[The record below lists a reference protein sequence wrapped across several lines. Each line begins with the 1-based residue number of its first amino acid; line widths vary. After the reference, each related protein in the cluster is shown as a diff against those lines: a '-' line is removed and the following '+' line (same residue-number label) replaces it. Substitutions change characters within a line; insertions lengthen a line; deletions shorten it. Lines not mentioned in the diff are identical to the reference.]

1 MNRFHANIDQGII
14 VTFLTPLVILCF
26 QVLCFSQLKV
36 DVKLEVDPLIEKGDI
51 YIATDFN
58 EWNAGDPDFRMT
70 KVGLSHYSIV
80 LENVPERFEY
90 KFTQG
95 TWATAEGTPAG
106 LALPNR
112 VYTQNES
119 NKTSINNTILG
130 WEEQIVY
137 SFIVNAIPEN
147 TPKDASIYVAGNF
160 NNWDPEDENYR
171 LKKSI
176 DGSYRCKVYS
186 DSEEI
191 EFKFTRGSWDSVE
204 GRESGKA
211 RPNRT
216 LKREFTNDVDNLT
229 FRIVGW
235 EDLQGAFSFY
245 SIYDLLLL
253 FSIFQGVLLL
263 IAIPNLQS
271 SNTGNNKW
279 LLCTIGLSTF
289 SIFFYLLSN
298 YQNSVQYFSQVLF
311 FSDFVIFLYGPIFYF
326 YLRKLLFNIES
337 LPSKWYLHFI
347 PFLIQLI
354 IYLPFLL
361 QPDKTLLDR
370 IMNQESSLVILFLAI
385 GFAGFLWNTYY
396 WNLFRKT
403 IKNYQEQ
410 FQSNFSYDQNLNYLT
425 TILIIQFVCLT
436 IWFAFFV
443 VFGLSRFFNYET
455 VDLQENFIDLIW
467 LSFSMITYILGYFAI
482 HQPETFKATPENIS
496 IFDDILESTPHK
508 KTVNKLPKKDQT
520 QTEAILPVIEAFEKN
535 IEENKPFLNPKL
547 TLSEL
552 AAQINIQPHVL
563 SKTIN
568 EHYGKN
574 FFELIN
580 GYRINEFKNLVKQ
593 EKFSHYTLL
602 ALAYEVGFN
611 SKTAFNRSFKK
622 ITKQT
627 PKEYFEEVKESSN

>member
-1 MNRFHANIDQGII
+1 ME
-14 VTFLTPLVILCF
+14 L
-26 QVLCFSQLKV
+26 QVP
-36 DVKLEVDPLIEKGDI
+36 PLIEKGDI
-51 YIATDFN
+51 YISTDFN
-58 EWNAGDPDFRMT
+58 EWNAGDPDFRLT
-70 KVGLSHYSIV
+70 KVGPSSFSVV
-80 LENVPERFEY
+80 LENVPETFEY

-112 VYTQNES
+112 VYKRHEQNERE
-119 NKTSINNTILG
+119 INNNILG

-147 TPKDASIYVAGNF
+147 TPEDASIYVAGNF
-160 NNWDPEDENYR
+160 NNWDPADENYK
-171 LKKSI
+171 LKKAI

-216 LKREFTNDVDNLT
+216 LKREFTENIDNLP

-235 EDLQGAFSFY
+235 EDLHGAFSFY
-245 SIYDLLLL
+245 SLYDLLLL
-253 FSIFQGVLLL
+253 FSVFQGILLL
-263 IAIPNLQS
+263 IAIPNLH
-271 SNTGNNKW
+271 SNNNGTNKW
-279 LLCTIGLSTF
+279 LLCAIGLSSF
-289 SIFFYLLSN
+289 SILFYLLSN
-298 YQNSVQYFSQVLF
+298 YQNSVQSFSQVLF
-311 FSDFVIFLYGPIFYF
+311 FSDFVIFLYAPIFYF
-326 YLRKLLFNIES
+326 YLRKLLFNIET

-354 IYLPFLL
+354 VYLPFLL
-361 QPDKTLLDR
+361 QPDKSLLDH
-370 IMNQESSLVILFLAI
+370 IMNQEYSLVILFL
-385 GFAGFLWNTYY
+385 GTGLAGFFWNAYY

-410 FQSNFSYDQNLNYLT
+410 FQSNFSYDQNLNYLN
-425 TILIIQFVCLT
+425 TILVIQFICLV

-443 VFGLSRFFNYET
+443 VFGLSRLFNYET
-455 VDLQENFIDLIW
+455 IDLQENFIDLIW
-467 LSFSMITYILGYFAI
+467 LAFSMITYILGYFAI

-496 IFDDILESTPHK
+496 IFDDILESTAPK
-508 KTVNKLPKKDQT
+508 KVVDSLPKKDPNQA
-520 QTEAILPVIEAFEKN
+520 EVILPVIEDLEKN
-535 IEENKPFLNPKL
+535 IAANKPYLNPKL

-552 AAQINIQPHVL
+552 ATQIKTQPHIL
-563 SKTIN
+563 SKAIN

-580 GYRINEFKNLVKQ
+580 GYRIDEFKHLVEQ
-593 EKFSHYTLL
+593 EKFSNYTLL

-622 ITKQT
+622 ITGQT
-627 PKEYFEEVKESSN
+627 PKEYFTAAKES